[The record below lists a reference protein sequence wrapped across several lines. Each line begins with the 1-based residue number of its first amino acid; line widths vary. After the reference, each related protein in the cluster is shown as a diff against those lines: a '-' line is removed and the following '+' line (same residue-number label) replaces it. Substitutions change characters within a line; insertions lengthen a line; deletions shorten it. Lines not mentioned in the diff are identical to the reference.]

1 MKMKT
6 KKTDLGALDSEAFI
20 RNVLEKNF
28 KQKKFNQEALK
39 AAAERLSEA
48 MPKPDIKTKAA

>member
-1 MKMKT
+1 MKT

>member
-28 KQKKFNQEALK
+28 KQK
-39 AAAERLSEA
+39 
-48 MPKPDIKTKAA
+48 PDIKTKAA